1 MPLTEVG
8 LWGPEVDSRELGPS
22 FGRAETRSRAQPFF
36 GATLRSTTLLAFL
49 ILAHAVCQIEARAI
63 Q

>member
-36 GATLRSTTLLAFL
+36 WSDLPDQRPFL
-49 ILAHAVCQIEARAI
+49 PFLSWHMLFV
-63 Q
+63 

>member
-22 FGRAETRSRAQPFF
+22 FGHAETRSRAQPFLERLPDQLPF
-36 GATLRSTTLLAFL
+36 LSWYMLFVRLRLAL
-49 ILAHAVCQIEARAI
+49 
-63 Q
+63 